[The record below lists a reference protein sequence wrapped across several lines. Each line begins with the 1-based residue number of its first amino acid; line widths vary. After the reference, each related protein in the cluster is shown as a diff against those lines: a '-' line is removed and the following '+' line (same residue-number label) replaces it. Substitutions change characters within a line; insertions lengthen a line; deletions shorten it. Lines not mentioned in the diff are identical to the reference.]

1 MKKILFVLPICFV
14 LFAGCDK
21 DNENP
26 PAATAELFG
35 TVTLYDDRTTPV
47 SPAGMVVSVD
57 GLSLS
62 ATTDASGRYSFP
74 SLPKDV
80 YNLTFNKAGF
90 GTFRLF
96 GVNHNPTG
104 TSTQVGGRTL
114 GQISTTTV
122 TGLTVTP
129 VGADTVSL
137 SVAISPA
144 GSASASRGVRFFFHS
159 AGSVSASNYTGFS
172 PVYTIRSGTGNVL
185 IAKAALQ
192 AMGFSSGATVHV
204 IAYGDAYFSNDYD
217 DPATGKTVFPNINGT
232 TVTAVSFTL

>member
-1 MKKILFVLPICFV
+1 MKSTTWGIIFSLSLLI
-14 LFAGCDK
+14 GCDK
-21 DNENP
+21 NDENP

-35 TVTLYDDRTTPV
+35 TVSLYDDRTTAV
-47 SPAGMVVSVD
+47 SPAGMEVRVD
-57 GLSLS
+57 GLNLS
-62 ATTDASGRYSFP
+62 ATTNASGRYTFP

-80 YNLTFNKAGF
+80 YNLTFSKAGF

-104 TSTQVGGRTL
+104 ASTQVGGRTL
-114 GQISTTTV
+114 GQVSTTTV
-122 TGLTVTP
+122 TGLIVTP

-159 AGSVSASNYTGFS
+159 ASSVGASNYTGFS
-172 PVYTIRSGTGNVL
+172 PVYTIRSSTGNVL

-192 AMGFSSGATVHV
+192 AMGFSSGSTVHV

-217 DPATGKTVFPNINGT
+217 DPATGKTVFPNINST
-232 TVTAVSFTL
+232 TAPVVSFVL